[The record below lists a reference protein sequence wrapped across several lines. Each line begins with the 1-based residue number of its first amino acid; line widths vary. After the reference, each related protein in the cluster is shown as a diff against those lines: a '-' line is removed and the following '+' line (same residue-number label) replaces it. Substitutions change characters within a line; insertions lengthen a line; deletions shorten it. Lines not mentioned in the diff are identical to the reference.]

1 MPHTGGVGHSL
12 SKAGRWAEM
21 GELIDD
27 ALLDKLALVGEP
39 DELSQKLARRF
50 GDIFDVC
57 SSSVFTGEGYSAG
70 GFNTTIADSIRQS
83 DR

>member
-1 MPHTGGVGHSL
+1 
-12 SKAGRWAEM
+12 M

-57 SSSVFTGEGYSAG
+57 SASVFTGEGYSAG
-70 GFNTTIADSIRQS
+70 GFNTTIAGSIRQS